1 MKRRSSGIA
10 QRSTNSTN
18 AMGSIHRYENAK
30 GETFYRIA
38 YRRPDNKQTNE
49 RGFKRKRDAEKRLA
63 EVEVSKHRGEY
74 IAPADGRALIADL
87 GKEWLE
93 SKKGVLKPT
102 SYAPLE
108 ASWRNYVKKKWGART
123 IASIRHSE
131 VQSWVSGIDKSP
143 TVVIRAY
150 GILASILDAAVRD
163 RRVAR
168 NVARDVTLPR
178 KVSKKSRRYLSHE
191 ELWCVAEA
199 AGDHKTLVLTLGY
212 CGLRWGELVA
222 LRVFDIDFEKRRI
235 NVTRSVSQVGKEFH
249 EGTPKTYETRSVPIP
264 TEVAKLVRE
273 RCEGKKP
280 KDLVFD
286 DGHGGYQRRVHSSEK
301 ERSWWNTAL
310 STAGVERLVLH
321 DLRHTAASLAVSA
334 GANVKAVQRM
344 LGHASAAMTL
354 DVYADLFDDDL
365 EAVSERLDLAIAS
378 RGVVKVL
385 SRAVA

>member
-1 MKRRSSGIA
+1 
-10 QRSTNSTN
+10 
-18 AMGSIHRYENAK
+18 MGSIHRYENAK
-30 GETFYRIA
+30 GETLYRIA

-63 EVEVSKHRGEY
+63 EVEVSKHRGEF
-74 IAPADGRALIADL
+74 IAPSDGRALVADL

-131 VQSWVSGIDKSP
+131 VQSWVSGIDMSP

-191 ELWCVAEA
+191 ELWRVAES

-222 LRVFDIDFEKRRI
+222 LRVADIDFARRRI

-249 EGTPKTYETRSVPIP
+249 EGTPKTYETRSVPVP
-264 TEVAKLVRE
+264 TEVAKLVKE
-273 RCEGKKP
+273 RCEGKKS

-385 SRAVA
+385 SRDDS

>member
-1 MKRRSSGIA
+1 
-10 QRSTNSTN
+10 
-18 AMGSIHRYENAK
+18 MGSIHAYETAAGDK
-30 GETFYRIA
+30 LYRIA

-63 EVEVSKHRGEY
+63 EVEVSKHRGEFVT
-74 IAPADGRALIADL
+74 ASDGKALISDL
-87 GKEWLE
+87 GDVWLA
-93 SKKGVLKPT
+93 SKKGVLKPA

-123 IASIRHSE
+123 VASIRHSE
-131 VQSWVSGIDKSP
+131 VQSWVSSIDKSA

-163 RRVAR
+163 RRIAR
-168 NVARDVTLPR
+168 NVARDITLPR
-178 KVSKKSRRYLSHE
+178 KASKKARRYLSHD
-191 ELWCVAEA
+191 ELWRVAEA
-199 AGDHKTLVLTLGY
+199 AGKHKTLVLTLGY

-222 LRVFDIDFEKRRI
+222 LRVSDLDLKKRRI
-235 NVTRSVSQVGKEFH
+235 NVTRSVSQVGREFH
-249 EGTPKTYETRSVPIP
+249 IGAPKSYEARAVPIP
-264 TEVAKLVRE
+264 TEVAALVRLQ
-273 RCEGKKP
+273 CEGKTSG
-280 KDLVFD
+280 DIVFD
-286 DGHGGYQRRVHSSEK
+286 DGYGGYQRRVHASEK

-310 STAGVERLVLH
+310 TTAEVDRMVLH

-365 EAVSERLDLAIAS
+365 EAVSDRLDLAIAARS
-378 RGVVKVL
+378 VVKVL
-385 SRAVA
+385 SPGVR